1 MSKAAFAEYTVDYI
15 SGAMSLRKPQK
26 ESLIRLDNI
35 LRYVE
40 LNKSNDIM
48 AALQNV
54 NKLYPT
60 CTSFERSFMS
70 VTFALATGVGK
81 TRLMGAFIA
90 YLYTN
95 KDIHN
100 FFVVAPGTTIY
111 KKLIDDLGNPGTPKY
126 VFKGLNCFVNPPNI
140 ITGNDYLERQ
150 MFDSDIN
157 IYIFNIDKFNKEGSK
172 MRAINEQFGESFYEK
187 LSSLDDLVVI
197 MDESHHYR
205 AEQGATA
212 IDDLKPVMGLEL
224 TATPV
229 VMKNTKAILFKNVVY
244 EYPLSQSI
252 ADGYTRTPLAMAR
265 TDLEAYNFGDEQI
278 DKLMLAD
285 GIKRHE
291 EYKVQ
296 LETYAA
302 NNNKPKV
309 KPFAMVVCKNTEHAN
324 WVYDY
329 ITSDGFFSGKYKN
342 KTIVIHSKQKGSAA
356 DASMQALLSVERMDN
371 PVEIVIHVDKLKEG
385 WDVNNLYTIIPL
397 RTAASKVLREQMV
410 GRGLRLPYG
419 ERVGDEDIDSVTL
432 TAHDK
437 FKEIIDEAKKGDSIF
452 KAGNVIVVK
461 EVEEKLT
468 STKAQQTLFEEP
480 KEELI
485 SVYRHTSM
493 QQSDTNDVLLTKLL
507 GAVNSVARDV
517 IEKYGENT
525 SRFGEKQD
533 AKAVSK
539 ETKSDVTAKVIKEIA
554 KDKDLAE
561 IYNQNANSLF
571 NFIDVKVEKAIVK
584 SIEKFIPIPR
594 IKITD
599 SGVEDC
605 KFLDF
610 DLDVS
615 VFRHVPTESS
625 IILQNLENLSDRKI
639 ISGNSINFEGYIP
652 EREILAELRKKPEVD
667 YESYSGLIQKLIKA
681 VIHHYEVQYKTE
693 GMKNIVMMNK
703 IDIARKIYEQ
713 MMQHFYVGS
722 GLITEEVVDVCN
734 RNIAPHYTS
743 RKELDLHDTFT
754 AKDIGSILFTGIKYG
769 VHDRAKFD
777 SKPERD
783 FAAILEY
790 EGNAGN
796 VIQWLRPAPLEFNIT
811 YNRGK
816 HYEPDFVVETKD
828 VIYLVE
834 IKGEDKINAPD
845 VIAKK
850 ERSKKYCETV
860 TAWNTANGYKPWKH
874 LFIPS
879 MAIKATSTLS
889 ALASVFVVQ

>member
-1 MSKAAFAEYTVDYI
+1 MSKAAFLEYTVDYI

-26 ESLIRLDNI
+26 ESLVRLDNI
-35 LRYVE
+35 LSHVK
-40 LNKSNDIM
+40 LNKSNDI
-48 AALQNV
+48 LDSLKEV
-54 NKLYPT
+54 NTLYPT
-60 CTSFERSFMS
+60 CTSFERNFMS
-70 VTFALATGVGK
+70 MTFALATGVGK

-111 KKLIDDLGNPGTPKY
+111 EKLIDDLGNPGNPKY
-126 VFKGLNCFVNPPNI
+126 VFKGLSCFVNPPNI
-140 ITGNDYLERQ
+140 ITGGDYLESNA
-150 MFDSDIN
+150 FESNIN

-172 MRAINEQFGESFYEK
+172 MRAINETFGESFYQK
-187 LSSLDDLVVI
+187 LSSLSDLVVI

-205 AEQGATA
+205 AEQGAAA

-252 ADGYTRTPLAMAR
+252 ADGYTRTPFAMAR

-296 LETYAA
+296 LATYAA
-302 NNNKPKV
+302 NNNKPLV
-309 KPFAMVVCKNTEHAN
+309 KPFAMVVCKNTDHAN
-324 WVYDY
+324 WVYEY
-329 ITSDGFFSGKYKN
+329 ITSDEFFGGKYKN
-342 KTIVIHSKQKGSAA
+342 KTIVVHSKQRGAA
-356 DASMQALLSVERMDN
+356 AEASMRALLSVERTDN
-371 PVEIVIHVDKLKEG
+371 PIEIVIHVDKLKEG

-419 ERVGDEDIDSVTL
+419 ERVGDENLDSVTL

-461 EVEEKLT
+461 NEEENLT
-468 STKAQQTLFEEP
+468 STQVQQNMFED
-480 KEELI
+480 
-485 SVYRHTSM
+485 
-493 QQSDTNDVLLTKLL
+493 QDSDLNSIYQCTDMDKNNSNDVLLARFIET
-507 GAVNSVARDV
+507 VNSVARDT
-517 IEKYGENT
+517 INQYGEEL

-533 AKAVSK
+533 AQEVSK
-539 ETKSDVTAKVIKEIA
+539 QKKSETTAKVIEQIV

-561 IYNQNANSLF
+561 IYNENTNSLF

-599 SGVEDC
+599 DGVEDC

-615 VFRHVPTESS
+615 IFRHVPTESS

-639 ISGNSINFEGYIP
+639 ISGNSINFEEYIP

-667 YESYSGLIQKLIKA
+667 YESYSELIQKLINT
-681 VIHHYEVQYKTE
+681 VIHHYEFQYKTQ

-703 IDIARKIYEQ
+703 LDIARKIYEQ

-722 GLITEEVVDVCN
+722 GLINEEVVDVCN

-743 RKELDLHDTFT
+743 RKELDLHDTFE
-754 AKDIGSILFTGIKYG
+754 AKEIGSILFTGIKYG

-796 VIQWLRPAPLEFNIT
+796 VIQWLRPAPMEFNIT

-816 HYEPDFVVETKD
+816 RYEPDFVVETKD

-834 IKGEDKINAPD
+834 IKGEDKLYDPD

-879 MAIKATSTLS
+879 MSVKVTSTLA
-889 ALASVFVVQ
+889 ALAAVFVVE

>member
-1 MSKAAFAEYTVDYI
+1 MSKAAFLEYTVDYI

-26 ESLIRLDNI
+26 ESLVRLDNI
-35 LRYVE
+35 LSHVK
-40 LNKSNDIM
+40 LNKSNDI
-48 AALQNV
+48 LDSLKEV
-54 NKLYPT
+54 NTLYPT
-60 CTSFERSFMS
+60 CTSFERNFMS
-70 VTFALATGVGK
+70 MTFALATGVGK

-111 KKLIDDLGNPGTPKY
+111 EKLIDDLGNPGNPKY
-126 VFKGLNCFVNPPNI
+126 VFKGLSCFVNPPNI
-140 ITGNDYLERQ
+140 ITGGDYLESNA
-150 MFDSDIN
+150 FESNIN

-172 MRAINEQFGESFYEK
+172 MRAINETFGESFYQK
-187 LSSLDDLVVI
+187 LSSLSDLVVI

-205 AEQGATA
+205 AEQGAAA

-252 ADGYTRTPLAMAR
+252 ADGYTRTPFAMAR

-296 LETYAA
+296 LATYAA
-302 NNNKPKV
+302 NNNKPLV
-309 KPFAMVVCKNTEHAN
+309 KPFAMVVCKNTDHAN
-324 WVYDY
+324 WVYEY
-329 ITSDGFFSGKYKN
+329 ITSDEFFGGKYKN
-342 KTIVIHSKQKGSAA
+342 KTIVVHSKQRGAA
-356 DASMQALLSVERMDN
+356 AEASMRALLSVERTDN
-371 PVEIVIHVDKLKEG
+371 PIEIVIHVDKLKEG

-419 ERVGDEDIDSVTL
+419 ERVGDENLDSVTL

-461 EVEEKLT
+461 NEEENLT
-468 STKAQQTLFEEP
+468 STQVQQNMFED
-480 KEELI
+480 
-485 SVYRHTSM
+485 
-493 QQSDTNDVLLTKLL
+493 QDSDLNSIYQCTDMDKNNSNDVLLARFIET
-507 GAVNSVARDV
+507 VNSVARDT
-517 IEKYGENT
+517 INQYGEAL

-533 AKAVSK
+533 AQEVSK
-539 ETKSDVTAKVIKEIA
+539 QKKSETTAKVIEQIV

-561 IYNQNANSLF
+561 IYNENTNSLF

-599 SGVEDC
+599 DGVEDC

-639 ISGNSINFEGYIP
+639 ISGNSINFEEYIP

-667 YESYSGLIQKLIKA
+667 YESYSELIQKLINT
-681 VIHHYEVQYKTE
+681 VIHHYEFQYKTQ

-703 IDIARKIYEQ
+703 LDIARKIYEQ

-722 GLITEEVVDVCN
+722 GLINEEVVDVCN

-743 RKELDLHDTFT
+743 RKELDLHDTFE
-754 AKDIGSILFTGIKYG
+754 AKEIGSILFTGIKYG

-796 VIQWLRPAPLEFNIT
+796 VIQWLRPAPMEFNIT

-816 HYEPDFVVETKD
+816 RYEPDFVVETKD

-834 IKGEDKINAPD
+834 IKGEDKLYDPD

-879 MAIKATSTLS
+879 MSVKVTSTLA
-889 ALASVFVVQ
+889 ALAAVFVVE

>member
-1 MSKAAFAEYTVDYI
+1 MSKAAFLEYTVDYI

-26 ESLIRLDNI
+26 ESLVRLDNI
-35 LRYVE
+35 LSHVK
-40 LNKSNDIM
+40 LNKSNDI
-48 AALQNV
+48 LDSLKEV
-54 NKLYPT
+54 NTLYPT
-60 CTSFERSFMS
+60 CTSFERNFMS
-70 VTFALATGVGK
+70 MTFALATGVGK

-111 KKLIDDLGNPGTPKY
+111 EKLIDDLGNPGNPKY
-126 VFKGLNCFVNPPNI
+126 VFKGLSCFVNPPNI
-140 ITGNDYLERQ
+140 ITGGDYLESNA
-150 MFDSDIN
+150 FESNIN

-172 MRAINEQFGESFYEK
+172 MRAINETFGESFYQK
-187 LSSLDDLVVI
+187 LSSLSDLVVI

-205 AEQGATA
+205 AEQGAAA

-252 ADGYTRTPLAMAR
+252 ADGYTRTPFAMAR

-296 LETYAA
+296 LATYAA
-302 NNNKPKV
+302 NNNKPLV
-309 KPFAMVVCKNTEHAN
+309 KPFAMVVCKNTDHAN
-324 WVYDY
+324 WVYEY
-329 ITSDGFFSGKYKN
+329 ITSDEFFGGKYKN
-342 KTIVIHSKQKGSAA
+342 KTIVVHSKQRGAA
-356 DASMQALLSVERMDN
+356 AEASMRALLSVERTDN
-371 PVEIVIHVDKLKEG
+371 PIEIVIHVDKLKEG

-419 ERVGDEDIDSVTL
+419 ERVGDENLDSVTL

-461 EVEEKLT
+461 NEEENLT
-468 STKAQQTLFEEP
+468 STQVQQNMFED
-480 KEELI
+480 
-485 SVYRHTSM
+485 
-493 QQSDTNDVLLTKLL
+493 QDSDLNSIYQCTDMDKNNSNDVLLARFIET
-507 GAVNSVARDV
+507 VNSVARDT
-517 IEKYGENT
+517 INQYGEEL

-533 AKAVSK
+533 AQEVSK
-539 ETKSDVTAKVIKEIA
+539 QKKSETTAKVIEQIV

-561 IYNQNANSLF
+561 IYNENTNSLF
-571 NFIDVKVEKAIVK
+571 NFIDVKVEKAIVN

-599 SGVEDC
+599 DGVEDC

-639 ISGNSINFEGYIP
+639 ISGNSINFEEYIP

-667 YESYSGLIQKLIKA
+667 YESYSELIQKLINT
-681 VIHHYEVQYKTE
+681 VIHHYEFQYKTQ

-703 IDIARKIYEQ
+703 LDIARKIYEQ

-722 GLITEEVVDVCN
+722 GLINEEVVDVCN

-743 RKELDLHDTFT
+743 RKELDLHDTFE
-754 AKDIGSILFTGIKYG
+754 AKEIGSILFTGIKYG

-796 VIQWLRPAPLEFNIT
+796 VIQWLRPAPMEFNIT

-816 HYEPDFVVETKD
+816 RYEPDFVVETKD

-834 IKGEDKINAPD
+834 IKGEDKLYDPD

-879 MAIKATSTLS
+879 MSVKVTSTLA
-889 ALASVFVVQ
+889 ALAAVFVVE

>member
-1 MSKAAFAEYTVDYI
+1 MSKAAFLEYTVDYI

-26 ESLIRLDNI
+26 ESLVRLDNI
-35 LRYVE
+35 LSHVK
-40 LNKSNDIM
+40 LNKSNDI
-48 AALQNV
+48 LDSLKEV
-54 NKLYPT
+54 NTLYPT
-60 CTSFERSFMS
+60 CTSFERNFMS
-70 VTFALATGVGK
+70 MTFALATGVGK

-111 KKLIDDLGNPGTPKY
+111 EKLIDDLGNPGNPKY
-126 VFKGLNCFVNPPNI
+126 VFKGLSCFVNPPNI
-140 ITGNDYLERQ
+140 ITGGDYLESNA
-150 MFDSDIN
+150 FESNIN

-172 MRAINEQFGESFYEK
+172 MRAINETFGESFYQK
-187 LSSLDDLVVI
+187 LSSLSDLVVI

-205 AEQGATA
+205 AEQGAAA

-252 ADGYTRTPLAMAR
+252 ADGYTRTPFAMAR

-296 LETYAA
+296 LATYAA
-302 NNNKPKV
+302 NNNKPLV
-309 KPFAMVVCKNTEHAN
+309 KPFAMVVCKNTDHAN
-324 WVYDY
+324 WVYEY
-329 ITSDGFFSGKYKN
+329 ITSDEFFGGKYKN
-342 KTIVIHSKQKGSAA
+342 KTIVVHSKQRGAA
-356 DASMQALLSVERMDN
+356 AEASMRALLSVERTDN
-371 PVEIVIHVDKLKEG
+371 PIEIVIHVDKLKEG

-419 ERVGDEDIDSVTL
+419 ERVGDENLDSVTL

-461 EVEEKLT
+461 NEEENLT
-468 STKAQQTLFEEP
+468 STQVQQNMFED
-480 KEELI
+480 
-485 SVYRHTSM
+485 
-493 QQSDTNDVLLTKLL
+493 QDSDLNSIYQCTDMDKNNSNDVLLARFIET
-507 GAVNSVARDV
+507 VNSVARDT
-517 IEKYGENT
+517 INQYGEAL

-533 AKAVSK
+533 AQEVSK
-539 ETKSDVTAKVIKEIA
+539 QKKSETTAKVIEQIV

-561 IYNQNANSLF
+561 IYNENTNSLF
-571 NFIDVKVEKAIVK
+571 NFIDVKVEKAIVN

-599 SGVEDC
+599 DGVEDC

-615 VFRHVPTESS
+615 IFRHVPTESS

-639 ISGNSINFEGYIP
+639 ISGNSINFEEYIP

-667 YESYSGLIQKLIKA
+667 YESYSELIQKLINT
-681 VIHHYEVQYKTE
+681 VIHHYEFQYKTQ

-703 IDIARKIYEQ
+703 LDIARKIYEQ

-722 GLITEEVVDVCN
+722 GLINEEVVDVCN

-743 RKELDLHDTFT
+743 RKELDLHDTFE
-754 AKDIGSILFTGIKYG
+754 AKEIGSILFTGIKYG

-796 VIQWLRPAPLEFNIT
+796 VIQWLRPAPMEFNIT

-816 HYEPDFVVETKD
+816 RYEPDFVVETKD

-834 IKGEDKINAPD
+834 IKGEDKLYDPD

-879 MAIKATSTLS
+879 MSVKVTSTLA
-889 ALASVFVVQ
+889 ALAAVFVVE

>member
-1 MSKAAFAEYTVDYI
+1 MSKAAFLEYTVDYI

-26 ESLIRLDNI
+26 ESLVRLDNI
-35 LRYVE
+35 LSHVK
-40 LNKSNDIM
+40 LNKSNDI
-48 AALQNV
+48 LDSLKEV
-54 NKLYPT
+54 NTLYPT
-60 CTSFERSFMS
+60 CTSFERNFMS
-70 VTFALATGVGK
+70 MTFALATGVGK

-111 KKLIDDLGNPGTPKY
+111 EKLIDDLGNPGNPKY
-126 VFKGLNCFVNPPNI
+126 VFKGLSCFVNPPNI
-140 ITGNDYLERQ
+140 ITGGDYLESNA
-150 MFDSDIN
+150 FESNIN

-172 MRAINEQFGESFYEK
+172 MRAINETFGESFYQK
-187 LSSLDDLVVI
+187 LSSLSDLVVI

-205 AEQGATA
+205 AEQGAAA

-252 ADGYTRTPLAMAR
+252 ADGYTRTPFAMAR

-296 LETYAA
+296 LATYAA
-302 NNNKPKV
+302 NNNKPLV
-309 KPFAMVVCKNTEHAN
+309 KPFAMVVCKNTDHAN
-324 WVYDY
+324 WVYEY
-329 ITSDGFFSGKYKN
+329 ITSDEFFGGKYKN
-342 KTIVIHSKQKGSAA
+342 KTIVVHSKQRGAA
-356 DASMQALLSVERMDN
+356 AEASMRALLSVERTDN
-371 PVEIVIHVDKLKEG
+371 PIEIVIHVDKLKEG

-419 ERVGDEDIDSVTL
+419 ERVGDENLDSVTL

-461 EVEEKLT
+461 NEEENLT
-468 STKAQQTLFEEP
+468 STQVQQNMFED
-480 KEELI
+480 
-485 SVYRHTSM
+485 
-493 QQSDTNDVLLTKLL
+493 QDSDLNSIYQCTDMDKNNSNDVLLARFIET
-507 GAVNSVARDV
+507 VNSVARDT
-517 IEKYGENT
+517 INQYGEEL

-533 AKAVSK
+533 AQEVSK
-539 ETKSDVTAKVIKEIA
+539 QKKSETTAKVIEQIV

-561 IYNQNANSLF
+561 IYNENTNSLF

-599 SGVEDC
+599 DGVEDC

-639 ISGNSINFEGYIP
+639 ISGNSINFEEYIP

-667 YESYSGLIQKLIKA
+667 YESYSELIQKLINT
-681 VIHHYEVQYKTE
+681 VIHHYEFQYKTQ

-703 IDIARKIYEQ
+703 LDIARKIYEQ

-722 GLITEEVVDVCN
+722 GLINEEVVDVCN

-743 RKELDLHDTFT
+743 RKELDLHDTFE
-754 AKDIGSILFTGIKYG
+754 AKEIGSILFTGIKYG

-796 VIQWLRPAPLEFNIT
+796 VIQWLRPAPMEFNIT

-816 HYEPDFVVETKD
+816 RYEPDFVVETKD

-834 IKGEDKINAPD
+834 IKGEDKLYDPD

-879 MAIKATSTLS
+879 MSVKVTSTLA
-889 ALASVFVVQ
+889 ALAAVFVVE

>member
-1 MSKAAFAEYTVDYI
+1 MSKAAFLEYTVDYI

-26 ESLIRLDNI
+26 ESLVRLDNI
-35 LRYVE
+35 LSHVK
-40 LNKSNDIM
+40 LNKSNDI
-48 AALQNV
+48 LDSLKEV
-54 NKLYPT
+54 NTLYPT
-60 CTSFERSFMS
+60 CTSFERNFMS
-70 VTFALATGVGK
+70 MTFALATGVGK

-111 KKLIDDLGNPGTPKY
+111 EKLIDDLGNPGNPKY
-126 VFKGLNCFVNPPNI
+126 VFKGLSCFVNPPNI
-140 ITGNDYLERQ
+140 ITGGDYLESNA
-150 MFDSDIN
+150 FESNIN

-172 MRAINEQFGESFYEK
+172 MRAINETFGESFYQK
-187 LSSLDDLVVI
+187 LSSLSDLVVI

-205 AEQGATA
+205 AEQGAAA

-252 ADGYTRTPLAMAR
+252 ADGYTRTPFAMAR

-296 LETYAA
+296 LATYAA
-302 NNNKPKV
+302 NNNKPLV
-309 KPFAMVVCKNTEHAN
+309 KPFAMVVCKNTDHAN
-324 WVYDY
+324 WVYEY
-329 ITSDGFFSGKYKN
+329 ITSDEFFGGKYKN
-342 KTIVIHSKQKGSAA
+342 KTIVVHSKQRGAA
-356 DASMQALLSVERMDN
+356 AEASMRALLSVERTDN
-371 PVEIVIHVDKLKEG
+371 PIEIVIHVDKLKEG

-419 ERVGDEDIDSVTL
+419 ERVGDENLDSVTL

-461 EVEEKLT
+461 NEEENLT
-468 STKAQQTLFEEP
+468 STQVQQNMFED
-480 KEELI
+480 
-485 SVYRHTSM
+485 
-493 QQSDTNDVLLTKLL
+493 QDSDLNSIYQCTDMDKNNSNDVLLARFIET
-507 GAVNSVARDV
+507 VNSVARDT
-517 IEKYGENT
+517 INQYGEEL

-533 AKAVSK
+533 AQEVSK
-539 ETKSDVTAKVIKEIA
+539 QKKSETTAKVIEQIV

-561 IYNQNANSLF
+561 IYNENTNSLF
-571 NFIDVKVEKAIVK
+571 NFIDVKVEKAIVN

-599 SGVEDC
+599 DGVEDC

-615 VFRHVPTESS
+615 IFRHVPTESS

-639 ISGNSINFEGYIP
+639 ISGNSINFEEYIP
-652 EREILAELRKKPEVD
+652 EREILAELRKKPEID
-667 YESYSGLIQKLIKA
+667 YESYSELIQKLINT
-681 VIHHYEVQYKTE
+681 VIHHYEFQYKTQ

-703 IDIARKIYEQ
+703 LDIARKIYEQ

-722 GLITEEVVDVCN
+722 GLINEEVVDVCN

-743 RKELDLHDTFT
+743 RKELDLHDTFE
-754 AKDIGSILFTGIKYG
+754 AKEIGSILFTGIKYG

-796 VIQWLRPAPLEFNIT
+796 VIQWLRPAPMEFNIT

-816 HYEPDFVVETKD
+816 RYEPDFVVETKD

-834 IKGEDKINAPD
+834 IKGEDKLYDPD

-879 MAIKATSTLS
+879 MSVKVTSTLA
-889 ALASVFVVQ
+889 ALAAVFVVE

>member
-1 MSKAAFAEYTVDYI
+1 
-15 SGAMSLRKPQK
+15 
-26 ESLIRLDNI
+26 
-35 LRYVE
+35 
-40 LNKSNDIM
+40 
-48 AALQNV
+48 
-54 NKLYPT
+54 
-60 CTSFERSFMS
+60 
-70 VTFALATGVGK
+70 
-81 TRLMGAFIA
+81 
-90 YLYTN
+90 
-95 KDIHN
+95 
-100 FFVVAPGTTIY
+100 
-111 KKLIDDLGNPGTPKY
+111 
-126 VFKGLNCFVNPPNI
+126 
-140 ITGNDYLERQ
+140 
-150 MFDSDIN
+150 
-157 IYIFNIDKFNKEGSK
+157 
-172 MRAINEQFGESFYEK
+172 MRAINETFGESFYQK
-187 LSSLDDLVVI
+187 LSSLSDLVVI

-205 AEQGATA
+205 AEQGAAA

-252 ADGYTRTPLAMAR
+252 ADGYTRTPFAMAR

-296 LETYAA
+296 LATYAA
-302 NNNKPKV
+302 NNNKPLV
-309 KPFAMVVCKNTEHAN
+309 KPFAMVVCKNTDHAN
-324 WVYDY
+324 WVYEY
-329 ITSDGFFSGKYKN
+329 ITSDEFFGGKYKN
-342 KTIVIHSKQKGSAA
+342 KTIVVHSKQRGAA
-356 DASMQALLSVERMDN
+356 AEASMRALLSVERTDN
-371 PVEIVIHVDKLKEG
+371 PIEIVIHVDKLKEG

-419 ERVGDEDIDSVTL
+419 ERVGDENLDSVTL

-461 EVEEKLT
+461 NEEENLT
-468 STKAQQTLFEEP
+468 STQVQQNMFED
-480 KEELI
+480 
-485 SVYRHTSM
+485 
-493 QQSDTNDVLLTKLL
+493 QDSDLNSIYQCTDMDKNNSNDVLLARFIET
-507 GAVNSVARDV
+507 VNSVARDT
-517 IEKYGENT
+517 INQYGEEL

-533 AKAVSK
+533 AQEVSK
-539 ETKSDVTAKVIKEIA
+539 QKKSETTAKVIEQIV

-561 IYNQNANSLF
+561 IYNENTNSLF

-599 SGVEDC
+599 DGVEDC

-639 ISGNSINFEGYIP
+639 ISGNSINFEEYIP

-667 YESYSGLIQKLIKA
+667 YESYSELIQKLINT
-681 VIHHYEVQYKTE
+681 VIHHYEFQYKTQ

-703 IDIARKIYEQ
+703 LDIARKIYEQ

-722 GLITEEVVDVCN
+722 GLINEEVVDVCN

-743 RKELDLHDTFT
+743 RKELDLHDTFE
-754 AKDIGSILFTGIKYG
+754 AKEIGSILFTGIKYG

-796 VIQWLRPAPLEFNIT
+796 VIQWLRPAPMEFNIT

-816 HYEPDFVVETKD
+816 RYEPDFVVETKD

-834 IKGEDKINAPD
+834 IKGEDKLYDPD

-879 MAIKATSTLS
+879 MSVKVTSTLA
-889 ALASVFVVQ
+889 ALAAVFVVE

>member
-1 MSKAAFAEYTVDYI
+1 MSKAAFLEYTVDYI

-26 ESLIRLDNI
+26 ESLVRLDNI
-35 LRYVE
+35 LSHVK
-40 LNKSNDIM
+40 LNKSNDI
-48 AALQNV
+48 LDSLKEV
-54 NKLYPT
+54 NTLYPT
-60 CTSFERSFMS
+60 CTSFERNFMS
-70 VTFALATGVGK
+70 MTFALATGVGK

-111 KKLIDDLGNPGTPKY
+111 EKLIDDLGNPGNPKY
-126 VFKGLNCFVNPPNI
+126 VFKGLSCFVNPPNI
-140 ITGNDYLERQ
+140 ITGGDCLESNA
-150 MFDSDIN
+150 FESNIN

-172 MRAINEQFGESFYEK
+172 MRAINETFGESFYQK
-187 LSSLDDLVVI
+187 LSSLSDLVVI

-205 AEQGATA
+205 AEQGAAA

-252 ADGYTRTPLAMAR
+252 ADGYTRTPFAMAR

-296 LETYAA
+296 LATYAA
-302 NNNKPKV
+302 NNNKPLV
-309 KPFAMVVCKNTEHAN
+309 KPFAMVVCKNTDHAN
-324 WVYDY
+324 WVYEY
-329 ITSDGFFSGKYKN
+329 ITSDEFFGGKYKN
-342 KTIVIHSKQKGSAA
+342 KTIVVHSKQRGAA
-356 DASMQALLSVERMDN
+356 AEASMRALLSVERTDN
-371 PVEIVIHVDKLKEG
+371 PIEIVIHVDKLKEG

-419 ERVGDEDIDSVTL
+419 ERVGDENLDSVTL

-461 EVEEKLT
+461 NEEENLT
-468 STKAQQTLFEEP
+468 STQVQQNMFED
-480 KEELI
+480 
-485 SVYRHTSM
+485 
-493 QQSDTNDVLLTKLL
+493 QDSDLNSIYQCTDMDKNNSNDVLLARFIET
-507 GAVNSVARDV
+507 VNSVARDT
-517 IEKYGENT
+517 INQYGEEL

-533 AKAVSK
+533 AQEVSK
-539 ETKSDVTAKVIKEIA
+539 QKKSETTAKVIEQIV

-561 IYNQNANSLF
+561 IYNENTNSLF

-599 SGVEDC
+599 DGVEDC

-639 ISGNSINFEGYIP
+639 ISGNSINFEEYIP

-667 YESYSGLIQKLIKA
+667 YESYSELIQKLINT
-681 VIHHYEVQYKTE
+681 VIHHYEFQYKTQ

-703 IDIARKIYEQ
+703 LDIARKIYEQ

-722 GLITEEVVDVCN
+722 GLINEEVVDVCN

-743 RKELDLHDTFT
+743 RKELDLHDTFE
-754 AKDIGSILFTGIKYG
+754 AKEIGSILFTGIKYG

-796 VIQWLRPAPLEFNIT
+796 VIQWLRPAPMEFNIT

-816 HYEPDFVVETKD
+816 RYEPDFVVETKD

-834 IKGEDKINAPD
+834 IKGEDKLYDPD

-879 MAIKATSTLS
+879 MSVKVTSTLA
-889 ALASVFVVQ
+889 ALAAVFVVE

>member
-1 MSKAAFAEYTVDYI
+1 MSKAAFLEYTVDYI

-26 ESLIRLDNI
+26 ESLVRLDNI
-35 LRYVE
+35 LSHVK
-40 LNKSNDIM
+40 LNKSNDI
-48 AALQNV
+48 LDSLKEV
-54 NKLYPT
+54 NTLYPT
-60 CTSFERSFMS
+60 CTSFERNFMS
-70 VTFALATGVGK
+70 MTFALATGVGK

-111 KKLIDDLGNPGTPKY
+111 EKLIDDLGNPGNPKY
-126 VFKGLNCFVNPPNI
+126 VFKGLSCFVNPPNI
-140 ITGNDYLERQ
+140 ITGGDYLESNA
-150 MFDSDIN
+150 FESNIN

-172 MRAINEQFGESFYEK
+172 MRAINETFGESFYQK
-187 LSSLDDLVVI
+187 LSSLSDLVVI

-205 AEQGATA
+205 AEQGAAA

-252 ADGYTRTPLAMAR
+252 ADGYTRTPFAMAR

-296 LETYAA
+296 LATYAA
-302 NNNKPKV
+302 NNNKPLV
-309 KPFAMVVCKNTEHAN
+309 KPFAMVVCKNTDHAN
-324 WVYDY
+324 WVYEY
-329 ITSDGFFSGKYKN
+329 ITSDEFFGGKYKN
-342 KTIVIHSKQKGSAA
+342 KTIVVHSKQRGAA
-356 DASMQALLSVERMDN
+356 AEASMRALLSVERTDN
-371 PVEIVIHVDKLKEG
+371 PIEIVIHVDKLKEG

-419 ERVGDEDIDSVTL
+419 ERVGDENLDSVTL

-461 EVEEKLT
+461 NEEENLT
-468 STKAQQTLFEEP
+468 STQVQQNMFED
-480 KEELI
+480 
-485 SVYRHTSM
+485 
-493 QQSDTNDVLLTKLL
+493 QDSDLNSIYQCTDMDKNNSNDVLLARFIET
-507 GAVNSVARDV
+507 VNSVARDT
-517 IEKYGENT
+517 INQYGEEL

-533 AKAVSK
+533 AQEVSK
-539 ETKSDVTAKVIKEIA
+539 QKKSETTAKVIEQIV

-561 IYNQNANSLF
+561 IYNENTNSLF
-571 NFIDVKVEKAIVK
+571 NFIDVKVEKAIVN

-599 SGVEDC
+599 DGVEDC

-615 VFRHVPTESS
+615 IFRHVPTESS

-639 ISGNSINFEGYIP
+639 ISGNSINFEEYIP

-667 YESYSGLIQKLIKA
+667 YESYSELIQKLINT
-681 VIHHYEVQYKTE
+681 VIHHYEFQYKTQ

-703 IDIARKIYEQ
+703 LDIARKIYEQ

-722 GLITEEVVDVCN
+722 GLINEEVVDVCN

-743 RKELDLHDTFT
+743 RKELDLHDTFE
-754 AKDIGSILFTGIKYG
+754 AKEIGSILFTGIKYG

-796 VIQWLRPAPLEFNIT
+796 VIQWLRPAPMEFNIT

-816 HYEPDFVVETKD
+816 RYEPDFVVETKD

-834 IKGEDKINAPD
+834 IKGEDKLYDPD

-879 MAIKATSTLS
+879 MSVKVTSTLA
-889 ALASVFVVQ
+889 ALAAVFVVE

>member
-1 MSKAAFAEYTVDYI
+1 MSKAAFLEYTVDYI

-26 ESLIRLDNI
+26 ESLVRLDNI
-35 LRYVE
+35 LSHVK
-40 LNKSNDIM
+40 LNKSNDI
-48 AALQNV
+48 LDSLKEV
-54 NKLYPT
+54 NTLYPT
-60 CTSFERSFMS
+60 CTSFERNFMS
-70 VTFALATGVGK
+70 MTFALATGVGK

-111 KKLIDDLGNPGTPKY
+111 EKLIDDLGNPGNPKY
-126 VFKGLNCFVNPPNI
+126 VFKGLSCFVNPPNI
-140 ITGNDYLERQ
+140 ITGGDYLESNA
-150 MFDSDIN
+150 FESNIN

-172 MRAINEQFGESFYEK
+172 MRAINETFGESFYQK
-187 LSSLDDLVVI
+187 LSSLSDLVVI

-205 AEQGATA
+205 AEQGAAA

-252 ADGYTRTPLAMAR
+252 ADGYTRTPFAMAR

-296 LETYAA
+296 LATYAA
-302 NNNKPKV
+302 NNNKPLV
-309 KPFAMVVCKNTEHAN
+309 KPFAMVVCKNTDHAN
-324 WVYDY
+324 WVYEY
-329 ITSDGFFSGKYKN
+329 ITSDEFFGGKYKN
-342 KTIVIHSKQKGSAA
+342 KTIVVHSKQRGAA
-356 DASMQALLSVERMDN
+356 AEASMRALLSVERTDN
-371 PVEIVIHVDKLKEG
+371 PIEIVIHVDKLKEG

-419 ERVGDEDIDSVTL
+419 ERVGDENLDSVTL

-461 EVEEKLT
+461 NEEENLT
-468 STKAQQTLFEEP
+468 STQVQQNMFED
-480 KEELI
+480 
-485 SVYRHTSM
+485 
-493 QQSDTNDVLLTKLL
+493 QDSDLNSIYQCTDMDKNNSNDVLLARFIET
-507 GAVNSVARDV
+507 VNSVARDT
-517 IEKYGENT
+517 INQYGEAL

-533 AKAVSK
+533 AQEVSK
-539 ETKSDVTAKVIKEIA
+539 QKKSETTAKVIEQIV

-561 IYNQNANSLF
+561 IYNENTNSLF
-571 NFIDVKVEKAIVK
+571 NFIDVKVEKAIVN

-599 SGVEDC
+599 DGVEDC

-639 ISGNSINFEGYIP
+639 ISGNSINFEEYIP

-667 YESYSGLIQKLIKA
+667 YESYSELIQKLINT
-681 VIHHYEVQYKTE
+681 VIHHYEFQYKTQ

-703 IDIARKIYEQ
+703 LDIARKIYEQ

-722 GLITEEVVDVCN
+722 GLINEEVVDVCN

-743 RKELDLHDTFT
+743 RKELDLHDTFE
-754 AKDIGSILFTGIKYG
+754 AKEIGSILFTGIKYG

-796 VIQWLRPAPLEFNIT
+796 VIQWLRPAPMEFNIT

-816 HYEPDFVVETKD
+816 RYEPDFVVETKD

-834 IKGEDKINAPD
+834 IKGEDKLYDPD

-879 MAIKATSTLS
+879 MSVKVTSTLA
-889 ALASVFVVQ
+889 ALAAVFVVE

>member
-1 MSKAAFAEYTVDYI
+1 MSKAAFLEYTVDYI

-26 ESLIRLDNI
+26 ESLVRLDNI
-35 LRYVE
+35 LSHVK
-40 LNKSNDIM
+40 LNKSNDI
-48 AALQNV
+48 LDSLKEV
-54 NKLYPT
+54 NTLYPT
-60 CTSFERSFMS
+60 CTSFERNFMS
-70 VTFALATGVGK
+70 MTFALATGVGK

-111 KKLIDDLGNPGTPKY
+111 EKLIDDLGNPGNPKY
-126 VFKGLNCFVNPPNI
+126 VFKGLSCFVNPPNI
-140 ITGNDYLERQ
+140 ITGGDYLESNA
-150 MFDSDIN
+150 FESNIN

-172 MRAINEQFGESFYEK
+172 MRAINETFGESFYQK
-187 LSSLDDLVVI
+187 LSSLSDLVVI

-205 AEQGATA
+205 AEQGAAA

-252 ADGYTRTPLAMAR
+252 ADGYTRTPFAMAR

-296 LETYAA
+296 LATYAA
-302 NNNKPKV
+302 NNNKPLV
-309 KPFAMVVCKNTEHAN
+309 KPFAMVVCKNTDHAN
-324 WVYDY
+324 WVYEY
-329 ITSDGFFSGKYKN
+329 ITSDEFFGGKYKN
-342 KTIVIHSKQKGSAA
+342 KTIVVHSKQRGAA
-356 DASMQALLSVERMDN
+356 AEASMRALLSVERTDN
-371 PVEIVIHVDKLKEG
+371 PIEILIHVDKLKEG

-419 ERVGDEDIDSVTL
+419 ERVGDENLDSVTL

-461 EVEEKLT
+461 NEEENLT
-468 STKAQQTLFEEP
+468 STQVQQNMFED
-480 KEELI
+480 
-485 SVYRHTSM
+485 
-493 QQSDTNDVLLTKLL
+493 QDSDLNSIYQCTDMDKNNSNDVLLARFIET
-507 GAVNSVARDV
+507 VNSVARDT
-517 IEKYGENT
+517 INQYGEEL

-533 AKAVSK
+533 AQEVSK
-539 ETKSDVTAKVIKEIA
+539 QKKSETTAKVIEQIV

-561 IYNQNANSLF
+561 IYNENTNSLF

-599 SGVEDC
+599 DGVEDC

-639 ISGNSINFEGYIP
+639 ISGNSINFEEYIP

-667 YESYSGLIQKLIKA
+667 YESYSELIQKLINT
-681 VIHHYEVQYKTE
+681 VIHHYEFQYKTQ

-703 IDIARKIYEQ
+703 LDIARKIYEQ

-722 GLITEEVVDVCN
+722 GLINEEVVDVCN

-743 RKELDLHDTFT
+743 RKELDLHDTFE
-754 AKDIGSILFTGIKYG
+754 AKEIGSILFTGIKYG

-796 VIQWLRPAPLEFNIT
+796 VIQWLRPAPMEFNIT

-816 HYEPDFVVETKD
+816 RYEPDFVVETKD

-834 IKGEDKINAPD
+834 IKGEDKLYDPD

-879 MAIKATSTLS
+879 MSVKVTSTLA
-889 ALASVFVVQ
+889 ALAAVFVVE